1 MIETLQEIT
10 EAASKVGADSSKV
23 EADALKTK
31 ADCQRS
37 LVDHS
42 VSRYDEGRVKRGL
55 GSPEKPVSK
64 RRRQNS
70 VGSAGMPTNIGPPKP
85 LPEDIVERIPLPTG
99 RGRVVV
105 YENGRPVD
113 TSPSRNTPLG
123 AQGPLESQNGSS
135 APDRIVNPEVSSLR
149 TLLQSC
155 QSNPSSTDP
164 EGLAQAS
171 AEIKS
176 VCAQIE
182 FPENWTPAASNS
194 LLRGFKRNIH
204 KNVAKHFR
212 PAGLLDS
219 FSASPNCPLRRL
231 NRIKSAID
239 NGNGESCSACK
250 EGDEAC
256 VRVSLVVENLADRR
270 WKLTIREG

>member
-1 MIETLQEIT
+1 MNIGNGLDELSIRLQAFQPAVIETLQEIT

-135 APDRIVNPEVSSLR
+135 APDRIVNPEVSSLQ

-182 FPENWTPAASNS
+182 FPENWTRQ
-194 LLRGFKRNIH
+194 LRIVCSEGLNGTSTRMWQNTFGPLAYLTRFPLPQI
-204 KNVAKHFR
+204 VHFE
-212 PAGLLDS
+212 D
-219 FSASPNCPLRRL
+219 
-231 NRIKSAID
+231 
-239 NGNGESCSACK
+239 
-250 EGDEAC
+250 
-256 VRVSLVVENLADRR
+256 
-270 WKLTIREG
+270 